1 MNANQPEKLVP
12 PADRDRAPS
21 AGDMANPDELKDD
34 LENTNTGKR
43 WRNHSSRRNGAKPSG
58 AGQRIRLI
66 WRGRSGPIPRVIYM
80 KNLEARRSQIRE
92 FANERC
98 SRIKGWEILDGVYR
112 QVLTRYKL
120 IINK

>member
-1 MNANQPEKLVP
+1 MSANQPENLVP
-12 PADRDRAPS
+12 LADRDRAPS

-58 AGQRIRLI
+58 AGRRIRLI
-66 WRGRSGPIPRVIYM
+66 WRGRSGRISRVIYM
-80 KNLEARRSQIRE
+80 KIWRRVAARFESLPMSGARG
-92 FANERC
+92 
-98 SRIKGWEILDGVYR
+98 KGWGDSGWRLATGTYE
-112 QVLTRYKL
+112 YKI